1 MYQAN
6 RYRIDMKNL
15 YIPIA
20 ISILFYGCASVTG
33 TPIQSVSVQ
42 TKKGDQQVV
51 GVSCELQNSKGKWF
65 VTTPGSV
72 SIGRSSDDLRITCK
86 KEGMDQGVLN
96 VVSDAKT
103 AMYGNFPFGGIVGAV
118 VDHNTGAGYE
128 YPTLITVLMGDVSII
143 KSPSQT
149 AQTNNE
155 SASK

>member
-1 MYQAN
+1 
-6 RYRIDMKNL
+6 MKNL

-42 TKKGDQQVV
+42 TKKGDQQLAR
-51 GVSCELQNSKGKWF
+51 VSCELQNSKGRWF
-65 VTTPGSV
+65 VTTSRSV
-72 SIGRSSDDLRITCK
+72 SIGRSNDDLQITCK

-96 VVSDAKT
+96 VLSDAKT

-118 VDHNTGAGYE
+118 VDHNTGSGYE
-128 YPTLITVLMGDVSII
+128 YPSLITVLMGEVSTI

-155 SASK
+155 PTTK